1 MDVALKPFSRRKHLL
16 TKNELSF
23 YEVLRSAMYDYVVFA
38 KVRLAD
44 LIDANERHRHW
55 QANFS
60 RICAKHIDFVICNDD
75 SKPVIA
81 IEVDDKS
88 HERADRVARDSDVDR
103 LFQAV
108 GFPLIRMPMQTT
120 YDFEQVRKLVTAGL
134 KPIGVNEAIWRG

>member
-1 MDVALKPFSRRKHLL
+1 VDVALKPFSRRKHLL

-38 KVRLAD
+38 KVQVAD
-44 LIDANERHRHW
+44 LINANERHRDW
-55 QANFS
+55 EPKFNQIRATN
-60 RICAKHIDFVICNDD
+60 IDFVICDDD

-88 HERADRVARDSDVDR
+88 PGQANRGARDADVDR

-108 GFPLIRMPMQTT
+108 GFPLIRLPVQST
-120 YDFEQVRKLVTAGL
+120 YDFEQVRKSVTAEL
-134 KPIGVNEAIWRG
+134 KTAPINEAIWK

>member
-1 MDVALKPFSRRKHLL
+1 MDVALKTFSRRKALL

-44 LIDANERHRHW
+44 LIDADERHRNGQTNEIHT
-55 QANFS
+55 
-60 RICAKHIDFVICNDD
+60 KHIDFVICDDD

-88 HERADRVARDSDVDR
+88 DERSDRAARDPDVDR

-108 GFPLIRMPMQTT
+108 GLQLIRVPAQST

-134 KPIGVNEAIWRG
+134 KPTPVNEAIWRD